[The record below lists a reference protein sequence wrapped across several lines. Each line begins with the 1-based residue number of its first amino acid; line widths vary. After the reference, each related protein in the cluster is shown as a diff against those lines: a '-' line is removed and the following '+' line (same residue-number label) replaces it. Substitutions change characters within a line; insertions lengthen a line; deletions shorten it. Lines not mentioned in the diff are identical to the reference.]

1 MTFDVRKPCI
11 ATWLVYHYTTI
22 LSVLI
27 VLFWLQ
33 QQSSHTIQTTSV
45 TVIMALSRLNTF
57 TIKSSLFR
65 QQLPQNVKCLS
76 NLILGEPSGPSVK
89 TPIPGPKSKEMIS
102 ELNNIQFSNTVI
114 YFTDYNKS
122 IGNYIVDVDGNVLL
136 DVYTQISSLPLG
148 YNHPDL
154 LKVLQDPD
162 NQRTFINRPSL
173 GLFPGQGWPQKLT
186 SSLMAVAPKGHT
198 QVTTMACGSCSNE
211 NAFKAAFMWYR
222 NKQRGGAPITEE
234 ENNSCMMNVGP
245 GSTPFTIMSF
255 KGGFHGRTIGVLSTT
270 HSKAI
275 HKLDIPALDWPIASF
290 PRYKYPLED
299 FVEENKAEDRKCLAE
314 VEEQFEKYNKA
325 GKFVAG
331 VVIEPIQAEGGDN
344 HASPEF
350 FQELQR
356 ITKKNGAALIIDEV
370 QTGGGASGK
379 YWCHEHF
386 HLPEPADFVTF
397 SKKMLTGGYY
407 SLPEFRPQQG
417 YRIFNTWMGEPS
429 KVLLLEKV
437 VEVIKRDNLL
447 SIVQASGK
455 KLMDG
460 LMDMSKRYPQHLKN
474 VRGIGTFCAFDSSSA
489 EKRDEIVAKLKE
501 KGVQSGGCGD
511 LSLRIRPAL
520 VFQPYHADIFLHQ
533 LEKVL
538 KKIKTA

>member
-33 QQSSHTIQTTSV
+33 QQCDLSSHTIQTTSV

-57 TIKSSLFR
+57 TTKSSLFR

-198 QVTTMACGSCSNE
+198 QVG
-211 NAFKAAFMWYR
+211 
-222 NKQRGGAPITEE
+222 
-234 ENNSCMMNVGP
+234 
-245 GSTPFTIMSF
+245 
-255 KGGFHGRTIGVLSTT
+255 
-270 HSKAI
+270 
-275 HKLDIPALDWPIASF
+275 LDIGFLTNMW
-290 PRYKYPLED
+290 
-299 FVEENKAEDRKCLAE
+299 
-314 VEEQFEKYNKA
+314 
-325 GKFVAG
+325 
-331 VVIEPIQAEGGDN
+331 
-344 HASPEF
+344 
-350 FQELQR
+350 
-356 ITKKNGAALIIDEV
+356 TKV
-370 QTGGGASGK
+370 
-379 YWCHEHF
+379 
-386 HLPEPADFVTF
+386 
-397 SKKMLTGGYY
+397 YY
-407 SLPEFRPQQG
+407 YYFL
-417 YRIFNTWMGEPS
+417 N
-429 KVLLLEKV
+429 
-437 VEVIKRDNLL
+437 
-447 SIVQASGK
+447 
-455 KLMDG
+455 
-460 LMDMSKRYPQHLKN
+460 
-474 VRGIGTFCAFDSSSA
+474 
-489 EKRDEIVAKLKE
+489 
-501 KGVQSGGCGD
+501 
-511 LSLRIRPAL
+511 IR
-520 VFQPYHADIFLHQ
+520 
-533 LEKVL
+533 
-538 KKIKTA
+538 

>member
-1 MTFDVRKPCI
+1 
-11 ATWLVYHYTTI
+11 
-22 LSVLI
+22 
-27 VLFWLQ
+27 
-33 QQSSHTIQTTSV
+33 
-45 TVIMALSRLNTF
+45 MALSRLNTF
-57 TIKSSLFR
+57 TTKSSLFR

-102 ELNNIQFSNTVI
+102 ELNNIQFANTVI

-211 NAFKAAFMWYR
+211 NAYKAAFMWYR

-299 FVEENKAEDRKCLAE
+299 YVEENKAEDRKCLAE

-356 ITKKNGAALIIDEV
+356 ITKKNGAALIVDEV

-429 KVLLLEKV
+429 KVLLLDKV
-437 VEVIKRDNLL
+437 IEVIKRDNLL